1 MQWYDWL
8 YDPESHVLY
17 GMEPNKGNSTGSLAQ
32 EGSEYVYKSPADQIH
47 DSIKEIDE
55 KIKKLDPNSKNYLKE
70 KETLESIR
78 SEFENQMSLIS
89 QFRSTRAKYIP
100 EASDNK
106 RVANDNIKT
115 NPSKRTRD

>member
-1 MQWYDWL
+1 MYNWL
-8 YDPESHVLY
+8 YDTESYILY

-78 SEFENQMSLIS
+78 SEFENQMSLVG
-89 QFRSTRAKYIP
+89 QFKSSRAKHIP
-100 EASDNK
+100 EISDNK
-106 RVANDNIKT
+106 RVADNNIT
-115 NPSKRTRD
+115 ADTSKRRRD